1 MCGCRSFH
9 KVKLFLFVI
18 FLRSF
23 TNGSD
28 KNGLNHL
35 EEVNF
40 RKGFFYNII
49 IQAAAIFAHNFSS
62 SLFFLIFLYI
72 IIYLSPGAAT
82 THPNSAPFSESMHEV
97 ADFHVSHIHCIHN
110 SSFFILE
117 ASEEVFIFI
126 LFPLTCG
133 CTCIFSFHLQVCH
146 FLYCSKCI
154 FAFSIQFA
162 YMPACKYFLHLF
174 VNKGLSFII
183 PYLCI

>member
-23 TNGSD
+23 MNGSD

-82 THPNSAPFSESMHEV
+82 TRPNSAPFSESMHEV

-110 SSFFILE
+110 SSFF
-117 ASEEVFIFI
+117 
-126 LFPLTCG
+126 LFLKHQKKC
-133 CTCIFSFHLQVCH
+133 L
-146 FLYCSKCI
+146 FL
-154 FAFSIQFA
+154 FF
-162 YMPACKYFLHLF
+162 FL
-174 VNKGLSFII
+174 
-183 PYLCI
+183 